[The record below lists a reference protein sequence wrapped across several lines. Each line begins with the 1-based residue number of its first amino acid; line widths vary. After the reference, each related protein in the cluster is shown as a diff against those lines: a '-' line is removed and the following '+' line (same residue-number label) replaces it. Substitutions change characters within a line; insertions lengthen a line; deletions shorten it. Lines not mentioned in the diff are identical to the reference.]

1 MTSVS
6 RRSGRWTTRK
16 LVTWLKRLCML
27 TRSFTFSNFLLSG
40 SLLGISS
47 LPSSQ
52 NLMLL
57 PVILAS
63 KAETQLPKVIQW
75 WTRTTLLWTLKVVK
89 ISRPSQRVRLLMTKV
104 SLQRTNILLAR
115 SMIAWSRYSVS
126 SSVRPRILLMQSLQ
140 REANLLHPKN
150 LSRLELTLFVK
161 HSALKIWLM
170 LNSWLTSSMD
180 SRSSTR
186 RNSKKKR
193 NWWKSKRPKRL

>member
-6 RRSGRWTTRK
+6 KRFGRWTTRK

>member
-6 RRSGRWTTRK
+6 KRSGRWTTRK